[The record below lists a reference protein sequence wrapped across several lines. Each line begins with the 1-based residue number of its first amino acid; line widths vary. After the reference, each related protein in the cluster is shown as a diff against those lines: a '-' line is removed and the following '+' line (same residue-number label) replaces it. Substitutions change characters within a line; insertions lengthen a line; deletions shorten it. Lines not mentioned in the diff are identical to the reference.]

1 MDFSDNGKNHKSH
14 QNSTTTQNNNNSKEG
29 FCSSER
35 KEEEWDD
42 EKNPLPQKNE
52 TYLENKEN
60 MDEISKKNLGVFIEK
75 IIDGKKEP
83 LSQLLAV
90 LEARGFIVS
99 KRGNDFY
106 IFDLSAKYRDVDMG
120 ITDLP
125 YIEEIFKR
133 NNIGYLL
140 DRKIVLNSDFKTEQ
154 LMDFFLPPHGG
165 FGAGG
170 DRISLP
176 LGWRDF
182 YERKRGIVIPL
193 SDLDPLISRLVRAIS
208 LINISTDYSC
218 AGRGFFKSRRPRWPH
233 IHFSNY
239 YDALWFKT
247 IFNNLV
253 NPAVI
258 PRSDW
263 KITHG
268 KLIIKNS
275 HEDIV
280 EMYWEIQKVALFLTK
295 RQQGLLE
302 LKKCVVKKLNH
313 DENFLKMI
321 YDIKSDKNS
330 SHLYENKIFE
340 FFHTQYNQCLPEKLD
355 LNVGE

>member
-1 MDFSDNGKNHKSH
+1 
-14 QNSTTTQNNNNSKEG
+14 
-29 FCSSER
+29 
-35 KEEEWDD
+35 
-42 EKNPLPQKNE
+42 
-52 TYLENKEN
+52 
-60 MDEISKKNLGVFIEK
+60 MDEISKKNLGIFIEK

-99 KRGNDFY
+99 KGGNDFY

-125 YIEEIFKR
+125 YIEKIFKK

-140 DRKIVLNSDFKTEQ
+140 DSKIVLNSDFKTEQ

-193 SDLDPLISRLVRAIS
+193 SDLDPLISHLVRAIS
-208 LINISTDYSC
+208 LINISTDSSC
-218 AGRGFFKSRRPRWPH
+218 AGRGSFKSENKRWPN
-233 IHFSNY
+233 IGFKNF
-239 YDALWFKT
+239 YDALWFKI

-253 NPAVI
+253 NPAII
-258 PRSDW
+258 PQSDW

-275 HEDIV
+275 LDDIV
-280 EMYWEIQKVALFLTK
+280 GMYYEIQKVAAFLYGN
-295 RQQGLLE
+295 RMV
-302 LKKCVVKKLNH
+302 LKDLKQCVVKKLKR

-321 YDIKSDKNS
+321 HDINSDKNGS
-330 SHLYENKIFE
+330 KSYENKIFE
-340 FFHTQYNQCLPEKLD
+340 FFNTQYMQCLSEKLD
-355 LNVGE
+355 LNVGELK